1 MYKTNK
7 KRSHYEAHISNDVTA
22 LFEKIVSVKL
32 LAIFIKDFKR
42 FPNAYC
48 LLHGRCFSC
57 INFLKFE
64 ENKHKFHNEPQPL
77 HVITPHIVVTSS
89 VSIKR

>member
-22 LFEKIVSVKL
+22 LFEKIMSVKL

-42 FPNAYC
+42 YPNAYC
-48 LLHGRCFSC
+48 LLHGRYFSC

-64 ENKHKFHNEPQPL
+64 ENKHKFHNKVNHSHCTLL
-77 HVITPHIVVTSS
+77 HHLLSLLAVYP
-89 VSIKR
+89 